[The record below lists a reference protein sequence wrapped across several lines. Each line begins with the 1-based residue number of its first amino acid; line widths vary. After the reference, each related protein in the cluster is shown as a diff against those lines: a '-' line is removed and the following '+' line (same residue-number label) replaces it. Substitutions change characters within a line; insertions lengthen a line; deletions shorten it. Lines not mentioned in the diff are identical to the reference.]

1 MNNPQQ
7 PNQGQQQFQLKTDDQ
22 TLKGVYANLVQ
33 VNRTKEEF
41 ILDFINMFPPMAT
54 LNSRV
59 ILSPAHAKRLA
70 GLLTNLM
77 KQYEDEHGAV
87 EAAQEPQEVG
97 FNTK

>member
-1 MNNPQQ
+1 MNNQ
-7 PNQGQQQFQLKTDDQ
+7 PNNQQQVQLKTDDQ

-70 GLLTNLM
+70 GLLANLM
-77 KQYEDEHGAV
+77 KQHEEQHGPV
-87 EAAQEPQEVG
+87 EAAEAPQEVG
-97 FNTK
+97 FNTQA